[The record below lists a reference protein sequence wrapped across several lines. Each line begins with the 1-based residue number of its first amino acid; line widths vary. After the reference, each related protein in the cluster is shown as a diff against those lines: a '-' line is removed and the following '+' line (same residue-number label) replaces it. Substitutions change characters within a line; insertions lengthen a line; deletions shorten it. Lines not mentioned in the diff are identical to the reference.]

1 MSQMSE
7 VMGPTGRLACFGFCW
22 QTTKRLMATERSSYY
37 RNRTSFWRS
46 IYAFAEHTTFS
57 AWVRFLNSPGNEV
70 FRDADRLVWY
80 KPLRGYLHK
89 DWTASRRLKVLKE
102 TYGRIRNEAGL
113 ERDVFVRR
121 ANLVLA
127 MEALGEDEGDVVIEI
142 NHQQRFKREGE
153 LSLSI
158 VCERHGGELASIA
171 FSYEETAAGLV
182 AYAGGVQGGAGA
194 SPATIKS
201 STKAMHGLR
210 PKALAVMALQ
220 WYLASRGVVRILGV
234 GDAAHMSHVK
244 HLIKTRWNRISF
256 SYDQLWIESGGT
268 PIEAGWYELPLSPR
282 RKERSEIKPN
292 KRALYARRYEL
303 MGRIS
308 KAMALA
314 TGRTEK
320 SKVLVNEP
328 SMCR

>member
-1 MSQMSE
+1 MSQISE
-7 VMGPTGRLACFGFCW
+7 VTGPAGRLACFGFCW
-22 QTTKRLMATERSSYY
+22 QTTKRLMATEKSSYY

-80 KPLRGYLHK
+80 KPLRGYIHK
-89 DWTASRRLKVLKE
+89 DWTAARRLKVLKE

-121 ANLVLA
+121 ANLVLS
-127 MEALGEDEGDVVIEI
+127 MEALGENEGDVVIEI

-153 LSLSI
+153 LSLSV

-171 FSYEETAAGLV
+171 FSYEETEAGLV
-182 AYAGGVQGGAGA
+182 AYVGGVQGGDGA

-210 PKALAVMALQ
+210 PKALAVAALQ
-220 WYLASRGVVRILGV
+220 WYLASRGIVRILGV
-234 GDAAHMSHVK
+234 GDVAHMSNVK

-256 SYDQLWIESGGT
+256 SYDQLWIESGGV
-268 PIEAGWYELPLSPR
+268 PVEGGWYELPLSPR
-282 RKERSEIKPN
+282 QKERNEIKPN

-303 MGRIS
+303 LGRLFR
-308 KAMALA
+308 AMDRA

-320 SKVLVNEP
+320 PLVAAHVE
-328 SMCR
+328 CARR